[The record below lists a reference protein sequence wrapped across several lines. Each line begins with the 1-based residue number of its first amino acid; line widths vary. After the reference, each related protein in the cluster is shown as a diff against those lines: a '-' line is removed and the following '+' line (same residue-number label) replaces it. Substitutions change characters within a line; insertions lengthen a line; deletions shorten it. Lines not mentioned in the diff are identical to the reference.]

1 MVVLFPAAAGVVD
14 FAAIVHAVV
23 VGSVVVA
30 VVFVAVTISVVL
42 EFGFPF
48 DD

>member
-14 FAAIVHAVV
+14 FAAIVRVLV
-23 VGSVVVA
+23 VGSVVAA
-30 VVFVAVTISVVL
+30 VVFVAVIISVVL